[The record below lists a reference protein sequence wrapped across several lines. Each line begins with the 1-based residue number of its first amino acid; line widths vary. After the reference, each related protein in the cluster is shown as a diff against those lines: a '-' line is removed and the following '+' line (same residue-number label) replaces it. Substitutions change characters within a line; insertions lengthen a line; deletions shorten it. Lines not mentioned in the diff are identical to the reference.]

1 MVETSK
7 IIKAQTAYDW
17 HLVCD
22 LLADAYEAVSGE
34 SVAIFY
40 NQDRE
45 KVTVKIGQ
53 SISKINVASDSDL
66 GFFSDIV
73 TRLVP
78 TLKNH
83 EELEYLCLT
92 KRKEIYHGR
101 K

>member
-1 MVETSK
+1 MVDISK
-7 IIKAQTAYDW
+7 IIKAQTACDR

-73 TRLVP
+73 TSLIPNLELRQDRE
-78 TLKNH
+78 LKTH
-83 EELEYLCLT
+83 CHT
-92 KRKEIYHGR
+92 KHTTR
-101 K
+101 